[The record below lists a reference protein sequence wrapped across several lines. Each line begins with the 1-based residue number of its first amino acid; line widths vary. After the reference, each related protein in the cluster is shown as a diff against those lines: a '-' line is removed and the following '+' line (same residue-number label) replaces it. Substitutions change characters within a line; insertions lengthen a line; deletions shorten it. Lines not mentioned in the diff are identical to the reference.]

1 MIEKIANINFYKNLY
16 EIEIN
21 RKNEINGLVKFP
33 TTLLSILI
41 GAGFFLYKPLYENVD
56 KAEKGFIF
64 IVLAILSILFSIS
77 ISIAVF
83 YLVRM
88 FHNLFRK
95 YYYLPSATI
104 LKNRQIEL
112 YNHGKLFYSE
122 TKNEEE
128 SEKLSIDYSKE
139 EFNKDLLNYYIDN
152 STKNQKVNDSRY
164 EDYYHSRHY
173 LMISLI
179 IIAISGI
186 LIIIKQ

>member
-1 MIEKIANINFYKNLY
+1 MIEKLANIDFYKNLY
-16 EIEIN
+16 EIEIS

-41 GAGFFLYKPLYENVD
+41 GAGFFLYKPLYEN
-56 KAEKGFIF
+56 AEHSCIFFI
-64 IVLAILSILFSIS
+64 IVILSILFSIA

-83 YLVRM
+83 FLVKM

-95 YYYLPSATI
+95 YHYLPSATL
-104 LKNRQIEL
+104 LKERQIEL
-112 YNHGKLFYSE
+112 YNHANQFYSE
-122 TKNEEE
+122 SE
-128 SEKLSIDYSKE
+128 SKEIEKLSIEYSTE

-152 STKNQKVNDSRY
+152 STKNQKVNDNRY
-164 EDYYHSRHY
+164 EDYYRSRHY

>member
-1 MIEKIANINFYKNLY
+1 MIEKLANIDFYKNLY
-16 EIEIN
+16 EVEIS

-41 GAGFFLYKPLYENVD
+41 GAGFFLYKPLYENIE
-56 KAEKGFIF
+56 KAEKNCMFI
-64 IVLAILSILFSIS
+64 IIAILSVLFAIS
-77 ISIAVF
+77 ITIAVT
-83 YLVRM
+83 YLVKM

-95 YYYLPSATI
+95 YYYLPSAI
-104 LKNRQIEL
+104 SLKERQIEL
-112 YNHGKLFYSE
+112 YNHGKQFYSE
-122 TKNEEE
+122 TDNNEI
-128 SEKLSIDYSKE
+128 EKLSIDYSTE

-152 STKNQKVNDSRY
+152 SAKNQKVNDNRY
-164 EDYYHSRHY
+164 EDYYRSRHY